1 MGPPHPDQALT
12 QVKGNKN
19 FLYLGAPPL
28 GREVA
33 AVCPGGRVP
42 WTQVEQ
48 RVVVGETTASWLIVE
63 KVFASETECG
73 PPKNPCLGLPAV
85 GSHGQ
90 LTLVRTVF

>member
-12 QVKGNKN
+12 QVKGNEK
-19 FLYLGAPPL
+19 FLYLGAPPS

-48 RVVVGETTASWLIVE
+48 GVVVGETMLPGLLWRR
-63 KVFASETECG
+63 
-73 PPKNPCLGLPAV
+73 CLHQRQNVGLP
-85 GSHGQ
+85 
-90 LTLVRTVF
+90 RTHAWASLQWAAMASSLW